1 MNLLLL
7 AAVVLLG
14 LCLAGLLV
22 LAYRWRM
29 SVRKHRA
36 AEQAAQAEATSVLD
50 LVTRAE
56 RGATVAALPEPESP
70 RGWRAWLAEQPR
82 WLWGLM
88 AALTLVVGV
97 ALYLLL
103 SPLFVP
109 PAARYIV
116 AVAPFEDGGDGQTGR
131 NVAVT
136 LAREIEAGSQG
147 AIVVRLVERRPG
159 TTQEAL
165 ELATALS
172 ADILI
177 WGQVEPGAVLDSPS
191 LQPRLIY
198 QPTGPYAPNGWDGYL
213 GRFAMPRSYTVASA
227 PINGRA
233 TLTPLILALHAYAR
247 GDADRAFTVLGRL
260 LEDYPQLRAPLPRA
274 LRGNVLWA
282 RRAYS
287 AAAEEY
293 RLALQEPSDE
303 QALLANNLGA
313 VLLDG
318 GDPAALS
325 ALAEAVRLLE
335 GHDLGELRVNLALHA
350 LRENR
355 PGDAKTELEQA
366 RNLLPAHAPLFLALA
381 TAYRESGRL
390 DEAAAALEAARR
402 ARGPDS
408 QVIVPIYRPMYRQR
422 VDAALSEEG
431 ALLDLARRIGARGP
445 LLWELEAGPEV
456 SSADLTAARDGLD
469 RAADLSVR
477 AMTQWRQRAIAD
489 GARSGEA
496 GFVGSG
502 QAEQARLHADRQ
514 RFYQAVVEMEQARVR
529 PRMRSGL
536 RALVAAATPRPAYL
550 VTLEELQRRRPGDPR
565 ITAAIGRA
573 YRLQGDL
580 DAAERAYAQTVQL
593 APQAPEGY
601 AGQGAVARAR
611 GDLPQAIERYSLAL
625 ERNNAFFPARVELA
639 AIAEA
644 QGDLQGAAGQRRA
657 LLEQRPS
664 SQTAVALARTL
675 RQMGPEFYL
684 EAEEILTPYSKS
696 SAVAAVELGQL
707 YEAAGR
713 SDAARDAYA
722 DALDLDP
729 RSAPAL
735 LALGKL
741 AVAENDYRTAERLF
755 RQAAR
760 VDEQNVAARLALADL
775 YYGPL
780 NDPRRAVQEYRRAL
794 DRGVADAEKLVAIG
808 DAAMAQEQYNL
819 ALEAYTEAVALRPGE
834 AAYQHRLSR
843 ASFAAKQLPR
853 AAQAANM
860 VLALTPDLGDP
871 AQALLRA
878 EALVTLGDVQ
888 RLSGDFESAVNS
900 YNQALQINP
909 ALIPARL
916 GLGLVAVGQGNW
928 GVASSYFQTAA
939 NSPGG
944 QDDPLAQFW
953 LAEGLLRQG
962 DYAGA
967 EAAYRRALQL
977 QPVFPEA
984 HLGLA
989 HLYRARGDIRV
1000 ATEEVQLA
1008 LQQRGDYAEALL
1020 FQGKLYQELGRTAEA
1035 RAAYDASIRANNRIP
1050 ETFYRRAMLF
1060 MQAGREDRAIRDLQR
1075 AIRLQ
1080 ENFPE
1085 AHYWLGRAYY
1095 AQGRLEPAL
1104 KSFRRAFE
1112 LNATYVDA
1120 VFFIGLVSEDLGRTA
1135 DAISAYQTVISIDPN
1150 SYFASKARDQI
1161 SRLT

>member
-7 AAVVLLG
+7 AAILVLG
-14 LCLAGLLV
+14 LCVAGLLV
-22 LAYRWRM
+22 LAYRWHA
-29 SVRKHRA
+29 SVRKHRRA
-36 AEQAAQAEATSVLD
+36 AEDTTVVD
-50 LVTRAE
+50 LEKRE
-56 RGATVAALPEPESP
+56 ENGATIAALPEPEG
-70 RGWRAWLAEQPR
+70 RHGWREWLAGQPPWR
-82 WLWGLM
+82 WGVVAL
-88 AALTLVVGV
+88 LTLVVGV

-109 PAARYIV
+109 PAARFIV
-116 AVAPFEDGGDGQTGR
+116 AVAPFDDGGDGQTGR
-131 NVAVT
+131 NVAAT
-136 LAREIEAGSQG
+136 LVREIEQISQG
-147 AIVVRLVERRPG
+147 AITTRLVERRPA
-159 TTQEAL
+159 TAQEAL
-165 ELATALS
+165 ELATALD

-177 WGQVEPGAVLDSPS
+177 WGQVEPGAILDSPS

-213 GRFAMPRSYTVASA
+213 GRFAMPRSYTLARA

-233 TLTPLILALHAYAR
+233 TLAPLILALHAYAR
-247 GDADRAFTVLGRL
+247 GEADRAFTALGRL
-260 LEDYPQLRAPLPRA
+260 LEDYPELRAPLPRA

-282 RRAYS
+282 RRAYT

-293 RLALQEPSDE
+293 RLALSEPADE

-325 ALAEAVRLLE
+325 AFAEAVRLLQ
-335 GHDLGELRVNLALHA
+335 GLDLGELRVNLALQA

-355 PGDAKTELEQA
+355 PGDARIELEQA
-366 RNLLPAHAPLFLALA
+366 RNLLPAHAPLLLTLA
-381 TAYRESGRL
+381 TAYRENGQL

-402 ARGPDS
+402 ARDPDS
-408 QVIVPIYRPMYRQR
+408 QIVAPVYRPMYRQR
-422 VDAALSEEG
+422 VEAALSEEN
-431 ALLDLARRIGARGP
+431 ALLDLARRMDAQGQ
-445 LLWELEAGPEV
+445 LLWELEV
-456 SSADLTAARDGLD
+456 SPAVPFADLADARAGLGQ
-469 RAADLSVR
+469 AADGSAREV
-477 AMTQWRQRAIAD
+477 TQWRQRAIAD

-502 QAEQARLHADRQ
+502 QAERARLNADRQ
-514 RFYQAVVEMEQARVR
+514 RFYQAVVEMEQTRTR
-529 PRMRSGL
+529 PRARSGL
-536 RALVAAATPRPAYL
+536 GALFAAATPRPPHL
-550 VTLEELQRRRPGDPR
+550 VALEALQQRRPGDPR
-565 ITAAIGRA
+565 ISAAIGRA
-573 YRLQGDL
+573 HRLLGNL
-580 DAAERAYAQTVQL
+580 DAAEQAYAQTLQL

-601 AGQGAVARAR
+601 FGQGAVARAR
-611 GDLPQAIERYSLAL
+611 GDLPRAIERYTLAL

-644 QGDLQGAAGQRRA
+644 QGDLQGAVAQRRV
-657 LLEQRPS
+657 LLDQRPS
-664 SQTAVALARTL
+664 PQSAVDLARTL
-675 RQMGPEFYL
+675 RQMGPDFYP
-684 EAEEILTPYSKS
+684 EAEDILTRYSRS

-713 SDAARDAYA
+713 PDAARDAYT
-722 DALDLDP
+722 DALNLDP

-741 AVAENDYRTAERLF
+741 AVTENDYQTAERLF
-755 RQAAR
+755 RQAVRA
-760 VDEQNVAARLALADL
+760 DEGNVAARLALAEL

-794 DRGVADAEKLVAIG
+794 DHGIDDAEKLVAIG
-808 DAAMAQEQYNL
+808 DAAMTQEQYDL
-819 ALEAYTEAVALRPGE
+819 ALEAYAGAVALRPGE

-843 ASFAAKQLPR
+843 ASFAARQLPR
-853 AAQAANM
+853 AADAANA
-860 VLALTPDLGDP
+860 VLALTPDPGDP

-888 RLSGDFESAVNS
+888 RLSGDFEASVSS
-900 YNQALQINP
+900 YTQALQVNP
-909 ALIPARL
+909 TLISAQL
-916 GLGLVAVGQGNW
+916 GLGLIAVGHGNW
-928 GVASSYFQTAA
+928 GVATSYFQTAA
-939 NSPGG
+939 NFPGG

-962 DYAGA
+962 NYAGA
-967 EAAYRRALQL
+967 AAAYQRALEL

-984 HLGLA
+984 YLGLA
-989 HLYRARGDIRV
+989 QLQRARGDIGV
-1000 ATEEVQLA
+1000 ALEAVQRA
-1008 LQQRGDYAEALL
+1008 LEQRADYAEALL
-1020 FQGKLYQELGRTAEA
+1020 FQGKLYQELGQTAEA
-1035 RAAYDASIRANNRIP
+1035 RAAYDASIRANDRIP

-1085 AHYWLGRAYY
+1085 AHYWLGRAHY

-1104 KSFRRAFE
+1104 NSFRRAFE
-1112 LNATYVDA
+1112 LNVNYVDA

>member
-7 AAVVLLG
+7 AAIVVLG
-14 LCLAGLLV
+14 LCVAGLLV
-22 LAYRWRM
+22 LAYRWRA
-29 SVRKHRA
+29 SVQKHRRA
-36 AEQAAQAEATSVLD
+36 AE
-50 LVTRAE
+50 
-56 RGATVAALPEPESP
+56 GATVVDLEKREENGATIAALPGSERRP
-70 RGWRAWLAEQPR
+70 GWREWLVAQPPWR
-82 WLWGLM
+82 WGVV
-88 AALTLVVGV
+88 AALTLVIGV

-116 AVAPFEDGGDGQTGR
+116 AVAPFDDGGDGRSGR

-136 LAREIEAGSQG
+136 LAREIEEISQG
-147 AIVVRLVERRPG
+147 AIATRLTDRRPA
-159 TTQEAL
+159 TTREAL
-165 ELATALS
+165 QLATTLD

-213 GRFAMPRSYTVASA
+213 GRFALPRSYTLARA
-227 PINGRA
+227 PVNGRA
-233 TLTPLILALHAYAR
+233 TLAPLILALHAYAR
-247 GDADRAFTVLGRL
+247 GEADRAFTALGRL
-260 LEDYPQLRAPLPRA
+260 LEDYPELRAPLPRA

-282 RRAYS
+282 RRAYT

-293 RLALQEPSDE
+293 RLALSEPADE

-313 VLLDG
+313 VLLDS

-325 ALAEAVRLLE
+325 AFAEAVRLLE
-335 GHDLGELRVNLALHA
+335 GHDLGELRVNLALLA

-355 PGDAKTELEQA
+355 PGDAVTELEQA
-366 RNLLPAHAPLFLALA
+366 RNLLPPHAPLLLTLA
-381 TAYRESGRL
+381 TAYRENGQL

-408 QVIVPIYRPMYRQR
+408 RMVAPVYRPMYRQR

-431 ALLDLARRIGARGP
+431 ALLDLARRLDARGQ
-445 LLWELEAGPEV
+445 LLWELEVNPAVPYGDL
-456 SSADLTAARDGLD
+456 ADARAGLD
-469 RAADLSVR
+469 RAADASAREVTR
-477 AMTQWRQRAIAD
+477 WRQRAMAD

-502 QAEQARLHADRQ
+502 QAERARQNADRQ
-514 RFYQAVVEMEQARVR
+514 RFYQAVVEMEQARTR
-529 PRMRSGL
+529 PRTRSGL
-536 RALVAAATPRPAYL
+536 GALFVAASPRPPHL
-550 VTLEELQRRRPGDPR
+550 VTLEALQQRRPGDPR

-573 YRLQGDL
+573 HRLLGNL
-580 DAAERAYAQTVQL
+580 DAAEQAYAQTVQL

-601 AGQGAVARAR
+601 FGQGAVARAR
-611 GDLPQAIERYSLAL
+611 GDLPRAIERYSLAL

-644 QGDLQGAAGQRRA
+644 QGDLQGAVAQRRA
-657 LLEQRPS
+657 LLDQRPS
-664 SQTAVALARTL
+664 PRSAVELARTL
-675 RQMGPEFYL
+675 RQMGPEFYP
-684 EAEEILTPYSKS
+684 EAEDILTRYSQS
-696 SAVAAVELGQL
+696 SAIAAVELGQL

-713 SDAARDAYA
+713 PDAARAAYT
-722 DALDLDP
+722 DALSLDP

-741 AVAENDYRTAERLF
+741 AVTESDYRTAERLF
-755 RQAAR
+755 QQVVR
-760 VDEQNVAARLALADL
+760 VDEGNVAARLALADL

-780 NDPRRAVQEYRRAL
+780 NDPRRAVREYRRAL
-794 DRGVADAEKLVAIG
+794 DQGIADAEKLVAIG
-808 DAAMAQEQYNL
+808 DAAMAQEQYDL
-819 ALEAYTEAVALRPGE
+819 AVEAYAEAVALRPGE
-834 AAYQHRLSR
+834 AAFQHRLSR
-843 ASFAAKQLPR
+843 ASFAARRLPR
-853 AAQAANM
+853 AADAANM
-860 VLALTPDLGDP
+860 VLALTPDPGDP
-871 AQALLRA
+871 VQAQLRA

-888 RLSGDFESAVNS
+888 RLSGDFEAAASS
-900 YNQALQINP
+900 YTQALQVSP
-909 ALIPARL
+909 TLISAQL
-916 GLGLVAVGQGNW
+916 GLGLIAVGQGNW
-928 GVASSYFQTAA
+928 GVATSYFQSAA
-939 NSPGG
+939 NLPGG
-944 QDDPLAQFW
+944 QDDPQAQFW
-953 LAEGLLRQG
+953 LAEGLLRQ
-962 DYAGA
+962 DNYADA
-967 EAAYRRALQL
+967 EAAYRRALEL
-977 QPVFPEA
+977 QPVLPEA
-984 HLGLA
+984 YLGLA
-989 HLYRARGDIRV
+989 QLQRARGDIGAAMEDVER
-1000 ATEEVQLA
+1000 A
-1008 LQQRGDYAEALL
+1008 LEQRSDYAEALL
-1020 FQGKLYQELGRTAEA
+1020 FKGKLYQELGRVAEA
-1035 RAAYDASIRANNRIP
+1035 RAAYDASIRANDRIP
-1050 ETFYRRAMLF
+1050 ETYYRRAMLF

-1112 LNATYVDA
+1112 LNANYVDA

>member
-7 AAVVLLG
+7 AAILVLG
-14 LCLAGLLV
+14 LCVAGLLV
-22 LAYRWRM
+22 LAYRWRA
-29 SVRKHRA
+29 SVRKHRRA
-36 AEQAAQAEATSVLD
+36 AEDTTVVD
-50 LVTRAE
+50 LEKRE
-56 RGATVAALPEPESP
+56 ENGAIIAALPEPEGRRS
-70 RGWRAWLAEQPR
+70 WRTLLAEQPR
-82 WLWGLM
+82 WRWGVV

-116 AVAPFEDGGDGQTGR
+116 AVAPFDDGGDGQTGR
-131 NVAVT
+131 NVAAT
-136 LAREIEAGSQG
+136 LVREIEEISQG
-147 AIVVRLVERRPG
+147 AITTRLLERRPN
-159 TTQEAL
+159 TPQEAL
-165 ELATALS
+165 ELAATLS
-172 ADILI
+172 ADILV
-177 WGQVEPGAVLDSPS
+177 WGRVEPGAILDSPS

-198 QPTGPYAPNGWDGYL
+198 QPSGPYAPNGWDGYL
-213 GRFAMPRSYTVASA
+213 GRFAMPRSYTLARA

-233 TLTPLILALHAYAR
+233 TLAPLILALHAYAR
-247 GDADRAFTVLGRL
+247 GEPDRAFTALGRL
-260 LEDYPQLRAPLPRA
+260 LEDYPELRAPLPRA

-282 RRAYS
+282 RRAYT

-293 RLALQEPSDE
+293 RLALSEPTDE

-325 ALAEAVRLLE
+325 AFAEAVRLLE
-335 GHDLGELRVNLALHA
+335 GLDLGELRVNLALQA

-355 PGDAKTELEQA
+355 PGDARIELEQA
-366 RNLLPAHAPLFLALA
+366 RNLLPAHAPLLLTLA
-381 TAYRESGRL
+381 TAYRENGQL

-402 ARGPDS
+402 ARDRDS
-408 QVIVPIYRPMYRQR
+408 QIVAPVYRPMYRQR
-422 VDAALSEEG
+422 VNAALSEEG
-431 ALLDLARRIGARGP
+431 ALLDLARRIGAQGQ
-445 LLWELEAGPEV
+445 LLWELEV
-456 SSADLTAARDGLD
+456 SPAVPFADLADARAGLD
-469 RAADLSVR
+469 RAADASAREV
-477 AMTQWRQRAIAD
+477 TQWRQRAIAD

-502 QAEQARLHADRQ
+502 QAERARLNADRQ
-514 RFYQAVVEMEQARVR
+514 RFYQAVVEMEQTRTR
-529 PRMRSGL
+529 PRTRSGL
-536 RALVAAATPRPAYL
+536 GALFTAATTRPPHLVA
-550 VTLEELQRRRPGDPR
+550 LEALQQRRPGDPR
-565 ITAAIGRA
+565 ISTAIGRA
-573 YRLQGDL
+573 HLLLGNL
-580 DAAERAYAQTVQL
+580 DAAEPAYAQTLQL

-601 AGQGAVARAR
+601 SGQGAVARAR
-611 GDLPQAIERYSLAL
+611 GDLPRAIERYSLAL

-644 QGDLQGAAGQRRA
+644 QGDLQGAVAQRRV

-664 SQTAVALARTL
+664 PRSAVDLARTL
-675 RQMGPEFYL
+675 RQMGPDFYP
-684 EAEEILTPYSKS
+684 EAEDILSRYSQS

-713 SDAARDAYA
+713 PDAARDAYT
-722 DALDLDP
+722 DALNLDP

-741 AVAENDYRTAERLF
+741 AVAENDYQTAERLF
-755 RQAAR
+755 RQAVRA
-760 VDEQNVAARLALADL
+760 DEGNVAARLALADL

-780 NDPRRAVQEYRRAL
+780 NDPRRAVREYRRAL
-794 DRGVADAEKLVAIG
+794 DQGIDDAEKLVAIG
-808 DAAMAQEQYNL
+808 DAAMAQEQYDL
-819 ALEAYTEAVALRPGE
+819 ALEAYAGAVALRPGE
-834 AAYQHRLSR
+834 AAYQHRLSQ
-843 ASFAAKQLPR
+843 ASFAARQLPR
-853 AAQAANM
+853 AADAANA
-860 VLALTPDLGDP
+860 VLALTPDPGDP

-888 RLSGDFESAVNS
+888 RLSGDFEAAASS
-900 YNQALQINP
+900 YTQALQVDP
-909 ALIPARL
+909 TLISAQL
-916 GLGLVAVGQGNW
+916 GLGLIAVGQGNW
-928 GVASSYFQTAA
+928 GVATSYFQTAA
-939 NSPGG
+939 NLPGG

-962 DYAGA
+962 NYAGA
-967 EAAYRRALQL
+967 AAAYQRALEL

-989 HLYRARGDIRV
+989 QLQRARGDIG
-1000 ATEEVQLA
+1000 AAIEEVQRA
-1008 LQQRGDYAEALL
+1008 LEQRGDYAEALL

-1035 RAAYDASIRANNRIP
+1035 RAAYDASIRANDRIP

-1060 MQAGREDRAIRDLQR
+1060 MQAGREDRAISDLQR

-1104 KSFRRAFE
+1104 NSFRRAFE
-1112 LNATYVDA
+1112 LNANYVDA

-1135 DAISAYQTVISIDPN
+1135 EAISAYQTVINIDPN